1 MLKRLKHKVVTSIK
15 SGKFNVFLLFLFFA
29 LVILFLSKL
38 TKTHTKTI
46 AFKVNTINM
55 PQEYVMLNK
64 DSMLLDITLKAQGYK
79 LLGYYFK
86 TPKIDLDFK
95 TLEKLND
102 SIYYWDKRSNFLQLE
117 NNFGEGME
125 IAQVKPDRLLLQ
137 YDVNDIIKVPVVL
150 NSRIEFSQG
159 FDLFGRF
166 QLTPDSVT
174 IIGPKSEI
182 SKINFIKTD
191 TLSLKS
197 VNSDIFKKVRLLM
210 PQDYDK
216 FKISNNSVEV
226 SGSVEKFSEGTLKV
240 PIVLKNV
247 PINTQIKTFPREVM
261 VTFYTSLTNFNEV
274 KAKDFKV
281 ECDYNL
287 VTKEKPYLE
296 PKLVAK
302 PDIVKSA
309 RVNQERVEF
318 ILN

>member
-1 MLKRLKHKVVTSIK
+1 MVKKLKHKVLSSIR
-15 SGKFNVFLLFLFFA
+15 SGKFNVFLLFLLLS

-46 AFKVNTINM
+46 AFKVNTVNL
-55 PQEYVMLNK
+55 PQEFVVLNT
-64 DSMLLDITLKAQGYK
+64 DSLLLDITLKAQGYK
-79 LLGYYFK
+79 LIGYYFK
-86 TPKIDLDFK
+86 KPNINFDFK
-95 TLEKLND
+95 GLEKLND
-102 SIYYWDKRSNFLQLE
+102 SVYYWDKKSDFFQLE
-117 NNFGEGME
+117 NNFDEGIE
-125 IAQVKPDRLLLQ
+125 IAQVKPERLLLQ
-137 YDVNDIIKVPVVL
+137 FDINDVIKVPLVL
-150 NSRIEFSQG
+150 NSRIEFAQG
-159 FDLFGRF
+159 FDLSGNF
-166 QLTPDSVT
+166 QLMPDSVT

-191 TLSLKS
+191 TLSLKN
-197 VNSDIFKKVRLLM
+197 VNSDIFKRVRLSIPTEL
-210 PQDYDK
+210 QK
-216 FKISNNSVEV
+216 FKISSNSVEV
-226 SGSVEKFSEGTLKV
+226 SGLVEKFSEGTLKI

-247 PINTQIKTFPREVM
+247 PVNTQIKTFPREVT
-261 VTFYTSLTNFNEV
+261 VTFYTSLSNFNEV

-296 PKLVAK
+296 PKLVVK